1 MNINLTMLGQLIAF
15 VMFVMFCM
23 RYVWPPLT
31 EVMRSRQKT
40 ISEGLENAAKAE
52 QQLQQAN
59 ESASNE
65 LEAAKRE
72 AGELIA
78 QARSRANQIID
89 EAKLQAKDEAQRI
102 IDGAQDDI
110 DQEISRAREALRER
124 VGELAIEGAEKILAT
139 SVDRSAHEAMLT
151 KLSQAL

>member
-89 EAKLQAKDEAQRI
+89 EAKVQAKDEAQRI

-139 SVDRSAHEAMLT
+139 SVDRRAHEAMLT

>member
-89 EAKLQAKDEAQRI
+89 EAKVQAKDEAQRI

-110 DQEISRAREALRER
+110 DQEINRAREALRER

>member
-89 EAKLQAKDEAQRI
+89 EAKVQAKDEAQRI

-139 SVDRSAHEAMLT
+139 PVDRSAHEAMLT

>member
-1 MNINLTMLGQLIAF
+1 VNINLTMLGQLIAF

-52 QQLQQAN
+52 QQLQQSN

-89 EAKLQAKDEAQRI
+89 EAKVQAKDEAQRI

-124 VGELAIEGAEKILAT
+124 GGELAIEGAEKILAT

>member
-89 EAKLQAKDEAQRI
+89 EAKVQAKDEAQRI

-124 VGELAIEGAEKILAT
+124 VCELAIEGAEKIWRRRLI
-139 SVDRSAHEAMLT
+139 V
-151 KLSQAL
+151 ALMKPC

>member
-65 LEAAKRE
+65 LEAAKRD

-89 EAKLQAKDEAQRI
+89 EAKVQAKDEAQRI

>member
-31 EVMRSRQKT
+31 EVMRNRQKT

-59 ESASNE
+59 EFASNE

-89 EAKLQAKDEAQRI
+89 EAKEQAKEEAQRI

-139 SVDRSAHEAMLT
+139 SVDRSAHEAMLS

>member
-40 ISEGLENAAKAE
+40 ISDGLENAAKAE

-89 EAKLQAKDEAQRI
+89 EAKVQAKDEAQRI

>member
-89 EAKLQAKDEAQRI
+89 EAKVQAKDEAQRI

-151 KLSQAL
+151 KLSQVL

>member
-1 MNINLTMLGQLIAF
+1 MLGQLIAF

-89 EAKLQAKDEAQRI
+89 EAKVQAKDEAQRI

>member
-1 MNINLTMLGQLIAF
+1 MNINLTMLGQLISF

-89 EAKLQAKDEAQRI
+89 EAKVQAKDEAQRI

>member
-1 MNINLTMLGQLIAF
+1 MNINLTMLGQLIVF

-31 EVMRSRQKT
+31 EVMRNRQKT
-40 ISEGLENAAKAE
+40 ISGGLENAAKAE

-89 EAKLQAKDEAQRI
+89 EAKEQAKEEAQRI

-139 SVDRSAHEAMLT
+139 SVDRSAHEAMLS

>member
-89 EAKLQAKDEAQRI
+89 EAKVQAKDEAQRI

-151 KLSQAL
+151 KLPQAL

>member
-31 EVMRSRQKT
+31 EVMRSRQST

-89 EAKLQAKDEAQRI
+89 EAKVQAKDEAQRI

>member
-1 MNINLTMLGQLIAF
+1 
-15 VMFVMFCM
+15 
-23 RYVWPPLT
+23 
-31 EVMRSRQKT
+31 
-40 ISEGLENAAKAE
+40 
-52 QQLQQAN
+52 
-59 ESASNE
+59 
-65 LEAAKRE
+65 AKRE

-89 EAKLQAKDEAQRI
+89 EAKEQAKEEAQRI

-139 SVDRSAHEAMLT
+139 SVDRSAHEAMLS

>member
-89 EAKLQAKDEAQRI
+89 EAKVQAKDEAQRI

-151 KLSQAL
+151 KLSQGL

>member
-89 EAKLQAKDEAQRI
+89 VAKVQAKDEAQRI

>member
-31 EVMRSRQKT
+31 VMRSRQKT

-89 EAKLQAKDEAQRI
+89 EAKVQAKDEAQRI

-151 KLSQAL
+151 KLSEAL

>member
-89 EAKLQAKDEAQRI
+89 EAKVQAKDEAQRI

>member
-1 MNINLTMLGQLIAF
+1 MLGQLIAF

-89 EAKLQAKDEAQRI
+89 EAKVQAKDEAQRI

-151 KLSQAL
+151 KLSEAL

>member
-89 EAKLQAKDEAQRI
+89 EAKVQAKDEAQRI

-151 KLSQAL
+151 KLSEAL

>member
-52 QQLQQAN
+52 HQLQQAN

-89 EAKLQAKDEAQRI
+89 EAKVQAKDEAQRI

>member
-89 EAKLQAKDEAQRI
+89 EAKVQAKDEAQRI

-151 KLSQAL
+151 KLSPAL

>member
-1 MNINLTMLGQLIAF
+1 
-15 VMFVMFCM
+15 M

-89 EAKLQAKDEAQRI
+89 EAKVQAKDEAQRI

>member
-1 MNINLTMLGQLIAF
+1 VNINLTMLGQLIAF

-89 EAKLQAKDEAQRI
+89 EAKVQAKDEAQRI

-151 KLSQAL
+151 KLSEAL

>member
-89 EAKLQAKDEAQRI
+89 EAKVQAKDEAQRI

-139 SVDRSAHEAMLT
+139 SVDRNAHEAMLT